1 MVKGKGRRAEQAS
14 EESKGLGGKTGAGQ
28 AERTASSQRTGVGT
42 LDSESQMRVT
52 GARDVAHK
60 RGVRRAHR
68 DGAAARKAE
77 QSDEKCARNPRRESV
92 SWQPNCGSVLEG
104 LQHRAHNL
112 LELEQP
118 RGLKSNSEG
127 KN

>member
-1 MVKGKGRRAEQAS
+1 MEQA
-14 EESKGLGGKTGAGQ
+14 GKAGAGQ
-28 AERTASSQRTGVGT
+28 AKTTASSQRTGVGT
-42 LDSESQMRVT
+42 LDSELQMRVI
-52 GARDVAHK
+52 GACDMAHK
-60 RGVRRAHR
+60 QGVHKARG
-68 DGAAARKAE
+68 DGAAVQKAE
-77 QSDEKCARNPRRESV
+77 QSNKKCTRNPRRESV

-112 LELEQP
+112 LEMEQP

>member
-1 MVKGKGRRAEQAS
+1 M
-14 EESKGLGGKTGAGQ
+14 
-28 AERTASSQRTGVGT
+28 GT
-42 LDSESQMRVT
+42 LDSESRMRVT

-60 RGVRRAHR
+60 QGARRAHG
-68 DGAAARKAE
+68 DGAAAQKAE
-77 QSDEKCARNPRRESV
+77 RSDEKCARNPRRESV
-92 SWQPNCGSVLEG
+92 SWQPNCGGVLEG

-112 LELEQP
+112 LEMEQP